1 MDARVMV
8 IILFMVQRYAFRVG
22 ITYRFLLDLYQYRRN
37 LDKFPVFY
45 TFMAVMKNILRVT
58 GPNDYAGFLGAPV
71 LHPLVA
77 VIHYDEIS
85 PIRSSLNR
93 YSVYG
98 LFIQK
103 NFPRNLTYG
112 MKMFDA
118 PDGSIIAVEPGQI
131 GGKEDDGEKIFISGW
146 VLMFSPELI
155 HGTDL
160 EPRMKDYHFFS
171 YFATETLRMEASE
184 WGRITQLLTQLRH
197 ELQENEDS
205 PALRTV
211 ILGYIRLILEYCNRI
226 YLRQISAD
234 DKASSDILKR
244 FHGLLREYYLSGLQM
259 DLGVPSVQYCASKLA
274 YSPRYLG
281 DVIHKATGGT
291 AIGYIHSFVIE
302 QGKNLLMNGHN
313 INETAHLLGF
323 DFPHH
328 FTRLF
333 KKVTGLTPS
342 QFLK

>member
-1 MDARVMV
+1 
-8 IILFMVQRYAFRVG
+8 
-22 ITYRFLLDLYQYRRN
+22 
-37 LDKFPVFY
+37 
-45 TFMAVMKNILRVT
+45 MKNILRLT
-58 GPNDYAGFLGAPV
+58 NPNVYARYLNAPV

-85 PIRSSLNR
+85 PIHSSLNR

-103 NFPRNLTYG
+103 NFPKNLTYG

-118 PDGSIIAVEPGQI
+118 ADGSIIAVEPGQI
-131 GGKEDDGEKIFISGW
+131 GGKEDDGERIDISGW
-146 VLMFSPELI
+146 ALLFSPELL

-160 EPRMKDYHFFS
+160 ESRMKDYHFFS
-171 YFATETLRMEASE
+171 YFATETLRMEPAE
-184 WGRITQLLTQLRH
+184 WGRITQMLTQLRH
-197 ELQENEDS
+197 ELEENPDS
-205 PALRTV
+205 PALRPV

-226 YLRQISAD
+226 YLRQLSKE
-234 DKASSDILKR
+234 DKTTTDILKR
-244 FHGLLREYYLSGLQM
+244 FHSLLREYYLEGRQM
-259 DLGVPSVQYCASKLA
+259 DLGIPSVQYCAGELA
-274 YSPRYLG
+274 YSARYLG

-313 INETAHLLGF
+313 IGETAHLLGF
-323 DFPHH
+323 EFPHH

-333 KKVTGLTPS
+333 KKTTGLTPS
-342 QFLK
+342 EFLGK